1 MKTIKVSDEIHA
13 KLTKMLG
20 ERIAKTGKIE
30 TYNEVLADL
39 LKEK

>member
-1 MKTIKVSDEIHA
+1 MKTIKVSDEVHA

-30 TYNEVLADL
+30 TYNEVLLYL
-39 LKEK
+39 LNKT